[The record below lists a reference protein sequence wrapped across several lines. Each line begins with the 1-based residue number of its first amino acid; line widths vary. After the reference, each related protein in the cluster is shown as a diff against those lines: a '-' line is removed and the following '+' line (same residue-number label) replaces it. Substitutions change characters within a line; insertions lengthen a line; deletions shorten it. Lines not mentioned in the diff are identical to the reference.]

1 MLCGLTS
8 FFSKRR
14 MQFGTTRSPGKSII
28 LLLPL
33 YKREAGDTREAAGG
47 SCAGQE
53 HGCGLK
59 RSRFRVTGSLSGTV
73 NQDFFD
79 WAACIEQNKVDWNV
93 LSRCESPWKKTSRW
107 GLGGRPLI

>member
-1 MLCGLTS
+1 MLCELTS
-8 FFSKRR
+8 FFFKKGRI
-14 MQFGTTRSPGKSII
+14 QFGTTRSPGKSII

-73 NQDFFD
+73 NQDFLTGLL
-79 WAACIEQNKVDWNV
+79 V
-93 LSRCESPWKKTSRW
+93 LSRTKWIECPE
-107 GLGGRPLI
+107 